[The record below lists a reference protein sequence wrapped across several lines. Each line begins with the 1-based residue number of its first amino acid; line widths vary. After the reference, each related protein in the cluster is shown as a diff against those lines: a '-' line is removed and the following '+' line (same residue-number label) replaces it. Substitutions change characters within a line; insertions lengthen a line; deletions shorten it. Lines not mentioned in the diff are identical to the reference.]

1 MASPAGA
8 VTRPEPFPWLAH
20 LRRDRR
26 GLPVPYI
33 NAWGDEASS
42 ARRVAYDPLVEGPA
56 VFIDDHG
63 DVPDFTRQNQQR
75 QRRCMVEGLCQVCG
89 KPVPWS
95 RRNLVVASL
104 SVKWQWVGE
113 LRREVPVVS
122 EPWLCDRCCMIS
134 VRWCPA
140 LIRRTRE
147 EQLQVV
153 RVRSAREVTPIVSV
167 GSIDGIPEAGT
178 QVRIWSKLRL
188 LTLDIQRAPED
199 AAAAAP

>member
-1 MASPAGA
+1 MS
-8 VTRPEPFPWLAH
+8 RPDPYPWLDH
-20 LRRDRR
+20 LPRDRR
-26 GLPVPYI
+26 GLPVPYV
-33 NAWGDEASS
+33 NAWGDEAT
-42 ARRVAYDPLVEGPA
+42 AVIRVAFDRLVDGPA
-56 VFIDDHG
+56 VFVEDHG

-95 RRNLVVASL
+95 RRNLVVAAL

-113 LRREVPVVS
+113 LRREVPVIA
-122 EPWLCDRCCMIS
+122 EPWLCDRCCEIA

-153 RVRSAREVTPIVSV
+153 RVRSPREVKPLVSI
-167 GSIDGIPEAGT
+167 GTIDGHPEAGE
-178 QVRIWSKLRL
+178 QVRIWSKLQL
-188 LTLDIQRAPED
+188 LTLDIQRAPE
-199 AAAAAP
+199 AAEVNG